1 MIEAP
6 KQGRSRWLRPAA
18 GIAALITLSAATG
31 WGVASL
37 ASPASGPDT
46 AKVRAAWL
54 LVDNGTYDQVVALAE
69 PLSAE
74 GQTMRASA
82 REALGLAAYKAGD
95 FAKAK
100 QWFEQIVSDAQ
111 APRNVTNRA
120 QIMLDNITAS
130 GKAA

>member
-1 MIEAP
+1 MDGGITEADGSFKIIE
-6 KQGRSRWLRPAA
+6 
-18 GIAALITLSAATG
+18 
-31 WGVASL
+31 
-37 ASPASGPDT
+37 
-46 AKVRAAWL
+46 
-54 LVDNGTYDQVVALAE
+54 VDNGTYDQVAALVE
-69 PLSAE
+69 PLSGE
-74 GQTMRASA
+74 GQTMKASA